1 LLASI
6 QETLESTW
14 VTAVNEFTWSGVD
27 ERLEG
32 CSECTD
38 AILAVLGGCCAEIAN
53 ADATEV
59 GTVDFTLAE
68 GAALCLWKG
77 VGRWVREEGLLGA
90 VSVQVVLV
98 LIVAVGERL
107 ATLTMFFINIPV
119 QSGYRKQK
127 AKQLLLRAR

>member
-14 VTAVNEFTWSGVD
+14 VTAVDEFTWSGVN

-38 AILAVLGGCCAEIAN
+38 ARLAVLGGCCAKIAN

-68 GAALCLWKG
+68 WAALCLWKG
-77 VGRWVREEGLLGA
+77 SREVGKGRGSPWSGQHSGGVGA
-90 VSVQVVLV
+90 DC
-98 LIVAVGERL
+98 R
-107 ATLTMFFINIPV
+107 
-119 QSGYRKQK
+119 
-127 AKQLLLRAR
+127 